1 MSYVLDKKTFLT
13 KFKTYFL
20 RVFLFVILLLGFNF
34 LSGIIT
40 IICAGIY
47 STFLGEPIDFMFS
60 EKHYFSVESVG
71 QIFSI
76 AALYFIFKSFDKNL
90 FKLCK
95 FNKLSKKEIL
105 DVIGLSLGLKL
116 IIGCFSSVIFYSFF
130 SHTGTEALDSIHKS
144 LSMSFGAII
153 SVVIVGPVFE
163 EIVFRGLCVG
173 FLKNKI
179 GMVPTIFTQAILFGI
194 AHGNMEQFITAS
206 ILGLILGL
214 IFLYTNS
221 IYSSIIFHI
230 IFNGSAAI
238 ISINCDKSFI
248 YTSVIVILFISSTIL
263 LFFSKSICRKVRRF
277 IKYNC

>member
-1 MSYVLDKKTFLT
+1 MSYDLNKKTFLT
-13 KFKTYFL
+13 KLKAYVL
-20 RVFLFVILLLGFNF
+20 RVILFVVLLLGFNF

-40 IICAGIY
+40 IICAGILATI
-47 STFLGEPIDFMFS
+47 SGTSMDFIFS
-60 EKHYFSVESVG
+60 EKHCFSLQAVS
-71 QIFSI
+71 QIFTVI
-76 AALYFIFKSFDKNL
+76 ALYFIFKSFNKNL
-90 FKLCK
+90 FKMCK
-95 FNKLSKKEIL
+95 FNKLSKKEVF

-116 IIGCFSSVIFYSFF
+116 IIGCISFVIFYSFF
-130 SHTGTEALDSIHKS
+130 SHTGTEALDFIEKS
-144 LSMSFGAII
+144 LSLSFCAII
-153 SVVIVGPVFE
+153 SVVFVGPVFE
-163 EIVFRGLCVG
+163 EIVFRGLCMG
-173 FLKNKI
+173 FLKKKVSI
-179 GMVPTIFTQAILFGI
+179 VPTIFTQAILFGI